1 MEEQQ
6 SSLLNRRGPKPGI
19 SCHHQLLHTGR
30 TRHSPS
36 YELEPVT
43 TLGSVAE
50 LILKIKGKL
59 PDKGPFLPT
68 SCTPSLSL
76 ASNPSLWRVGGTG
89 KGNCT
94 TAGFQPSKLGSPPHP
109 DPPQGHRMVQSRK
122 CLISIKE
129 HQQRAQWQETNT
141 VL

>member
-1 MEEQQ
+1 MTNNE
-6 SSLLNRRGPKPGI
+6 
-19 SCHHQLLHTGR
+19 CCC
-30 TRHSPS
+30 
-36 YELEPVT
+36 ELEPVT

-68 SCTPSLSL
+68 SCTPSPSL

-89 KGNCT
+89 KENCT

-122 CLISIKE
+122 CLISIQE